1 MENTTKIIAAS
12 VGAILLGATVYYLSM
27 DDSARR
33 LDPKRHTLE
42 KLKKI
47 LAQCKLE
54 YTCIYARNYNIM
66 QKQKENGVWSDEM
79 LENMKGMVN
88 NEIDEK
94 TLDVVKYQKKDDL
107 KLEELTV
114 PLLEAWIDYYKNEK
128 EVKQDIEGL
137 EKLYDDVF
145 VRMHVD

>member
-1 MENTTKIIAAS
+1 MDNTTKIIAAS
-12 VGAILLGATVYYLSM
+12 VGAVLLGATVYYLSM
-27 DDSARR
+27 DDSSRR

-94 TLDVVKYQKKDDL
+94 TLDVVKY
-107 KLEELTV
+107 
-114 PLLEAWIDYYKNEK
+114 
-128 EVKQDIEGL
+128 
-137 EKLYDDVF
+137 
-145 VRMHVD
+145 

>member
-1 MENTTKIIAAS
+1 
-12 VGAILLGATVYYLSM
+12 
-27 DDSARR
+27 
-33 LDPKRHTLE
+33 
-42 KLKKI
+42 
-47 LAQCKLE
+47 
-54 YTCIYARNYNIM
+54 M
-66 QKQKENGVWSDEM
+66 QKQKENGVWSEEM

-94 TLDVVKYQKKDDL
+94 TLDVIKYQQRDDL
-107 KLEELTV
+107 KFEELTV

-128 EVKQDIEGL
+128 EVKADIEGL